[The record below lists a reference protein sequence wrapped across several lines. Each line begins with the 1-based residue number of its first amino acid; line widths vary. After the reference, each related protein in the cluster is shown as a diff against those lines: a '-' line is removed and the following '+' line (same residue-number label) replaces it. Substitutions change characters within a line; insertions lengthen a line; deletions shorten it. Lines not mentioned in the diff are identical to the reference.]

1 MVGGNYPGGG
11 GNYLGGII
19 IQWEIVRGAIFLWG
33 SCPGTIIND
42 HYRFLWKYNARTI
55 FVIKKP
61 ILLLR
66 LKIELLFPS
75 AAMKLVIW
83 EWIFPEHFA
92 AVSNLKSSFSLDGL
106 SFLPKFF
113 VDCMDSREFHY
124 YKTIVDPSYCFKIP
138 LTVSLIILWTL
149 TTENLLVQ
157 NLLYVTWNSLQWY
170 EFFFSSCLTLF
181 PDGLASDFCK
191 CFINCYP
198 RCMWPVPG

>member
-19 IQWEIVRGAIFLWG
+19 IQWETVRGAIFLWG

-75 AAMKLVIW
+75 TAMKLVIW

-92 AVSNLKSSFSLDGL
+92 AVSNLKSCFSLDGL

-124 YKTIVDPSYCFKIP
+124 YKTIVLDPSYCF
-138 LTVSLIILWTL
+138 TD
-149 TTENLLVQ
+149 
-157 NLLYVTWNSLQWY
+157 NSLNPNNRKFACAKFIVCNMKQFAMVWV
-170 EFFFSSCLTLF
+170 FLF
-181 PDGLASDFCK
+181 LLP
-191 CFINCYP
+191 YP
-198 RCMWPVPG
+198 VSGWIGVRFLQMSY